1 MPSSSLVSPQ
11 FVPTTLHAA
20 PAIAV
25 LIIPGG
31 SSGSSRGERTRD
43 DDGACKGAQRR
54 RGSVVANRQDR
65 SRGFCPRARILCRL
79 GNCSWQLTY
88 QHTDDSTYGSRRRG
102 SSECLARPCGI
113 AVAANATLEPVQEI
127 CCSPL
132 LLRHRRRSC
141 FVDISHQVARVMR
154 VRLCRPKR
162 SEHAQQHISHRNRR
176 HPARQAKHAAQN
188 KARSTSLRI
197 ASIWHLLAAYCMQS
211 PDGRRCARDCGATRV
226 CRPSRRWRP
235 RNLHQ
240 ANGGAKTPD
249 TLSPRPGTRSEVA
262 ARPSLGRHGGSFV
275 PSTPSRCGH
284 PVDPPVRLAQARR
297 WEGPLGR
304 HRHASTEEQG
314 SGIALAPVN
323 YAGIKSHWVGE
334 FFNHTSSSLVEPPES
349 DVGGG
354 TEGGAARA
362 HCARRG

>member
-1 MPSSSLVSPQ
+1 MQPCNYGID
-11 FVPTTLHAA
+11 H
-20 PAIAV
+20 
-25 LIIPGG
+25 PG
-31 SSGSSRGERTRD
+31 RLEWEQQRRTRD
-43 DDGACKGAQRR
+43 HDGACKVASGGVARSSSTDNIAR
-54 RGSVVANRQDR
+54 EASV
-65 SRGFCPRARILCRL
+65 RARILCRL

-197 ASIWHLLAAYCMQS
+197 ASTWHPLAAYCMQS
-211 PDGRRCARDCGATRV
+211 PDGADALAPAVQLGSVAHQGDGGRATYT
-226 CRPSRRWRP
+226 RPM
-235 RNLHQ
+235 
-240 ANGGAKTPD
+240 
-249 TLSPRPGTRSEVA
+249 A
-262 ARPSLGRHGGSFV
+262 ARRRP
-275 PSTPSRCGH
+275 TPC
-284 PVDPPVRLAQARR
+284 RLAQAHAARWLLAQASADMAGPSCPPLRHGVGIPKTPRSVWRR
-297 WEGPLGR
+297 RGAGKAHLADIAMHLPR
-304 HRHASTEEQG
+304 NKAQG
-314 SGIALAPVN
+314 S
-323 YAGIKSHWVGE
+323 H
-334 FFNHTSSSLVEPPES
+334 
-349 DVGGG
+349 
-354 TEGGAARA
+354 
-362 HCARRG
+362 